1 MTESRKKKNTALLV
15 AAGAGK
21 RMGTGTH
28 KQFLELQGRPI
39 LAHTLQVFQDSACID
54 AIVVVTGKEDIP
66 YVREDIVRRYGF
78 SKVTA
83 VAAGGAERYESVYQG
98 LLHCEDADYVFIQ
111 DAVRPFVTEEILQ
124 RGWETVQRYGS
135 AICGMPAKD
144 TIKITDPEGKVL
156 DTPPRDRLWIVQT
169 PQIFSYSLIRKAYDH
184 LFSAENRDT
193 DGEGKPAG
201 RKIITDDAMVA
212 ESMGAEVHMFTG
224 SYRNIK
230 ITTPEDL
237 LMAEA
242 LL

>member
-21 RMGTGTH
+21 RMGTDTH

-169 PQIFSYSLIRKAYDH
+169 PQIFSYSLIRKAYER
-184 LFSAENRDT
+184 LFAEKNRET
-193 DGEGKPAG
+193 GAKEKKTGQ
-201 RKIITDDAMVA
+201 KIITDDAMVA